1 MVDAILLLF
10 LLCGAVLGFK
20 KGAIKSLVA
29 LIGTIFLVVIS
40 YYLKNPVADILFK
53 YCPFIKFNG
62 AWEGLVTLNILLYE
76 GIAYILVFVVL
87 SSILSFLLKLSGIIE
102 KFLNA
107 TIILGIP
114 SKIIGAIL
122 GFIEAL
128 VFSFI
133 VLFVMLQFSST
144 HSLVTN
150 STLAKNIIDKT
161 PLIGTMVDDSYKAI
175 NDIIKLEEKYKNTDD
190 IDMYNC
196 EILNIM
202 LNYKLITPEVAE
214 KLVDENKLEFNGVM
228 SIIDSYKEDNGD

>member
-1 MVDAILLLF
+1 M
-10 LLCGAVLGFK
+10 
-20 KGAIKSLVA
+20 
-29 LIGTIFLVVIS
+29 
-40 YYLKNPVADILFK
+40 
-53 YCPFIKFNG
+53 
-62 AWEGLVTLNILLYE
+62 
-76 GIAYILVFVVL
+76 VL